1 MMIAP
6 GCTRTREWSHSNAM
20 KTPHDPTDPILD
32 PLLERIQPPP
42 TAPLSREVWSR
53 IAACDGDAVD
63 AARPGFLAA
72 IEAVFRQPAFALA
85 FVVACG
91 LLGLLL
97 AEMRVSRMHE
107 ERDVQLV
114 KSYMHLID
122 PLLVASDMSAVEKT
136 GRTP

>member
-6 GCTRTREWSHSNAM
+6 GCTCIREWSPSNAM

-32 PLLERIQPPP
+32 PLLKRIQPPP
-42 TAPLSREVWSR
+42 TAPLAREVWSR
-53 IAACDGDAVD
+53 IAASDAEGVD
-63 AARPGFLAA
+63 ATRPGFWAA
-72 IEAVFRQPAFALA
+72 IEAVFRQPAFAFA

-91 LLGLLL
+91 LFGLLL

-107 ERDVQLV
+107 ARDVQLV
-114 KSYMHLID
+114 KSYMQLID